1 MLTSKDRAT
10 LRKAANGID
19 TIYYIGKDGIDDA
32 VVKGVGEALLARELI
47 KLGCQ
52 ESCPLTA
59 KEAAA
64 QLAQALGAESVQ
76 VIGRR
81 IVLYKRNKK
90 IDKYGL

>member
-10 LRKAANGID
+10 LRKAANGLD
-19 TIYYIGKDGIDDA
+19 TIYDIGKDGIDDA

-59 KEAAA
+59 AQAAA

-81 IVLYKRNKK
+81 VVLYKRNKK